1 MSTQPSATA
10 PATSGGPAVRVW
22 LSSTRTE
29 EEARTKWQGFQA
41 TFPDLFGR
49 LQVLIKRVDLGDES
63 GVWYRVFGGPL
74 PDRDSAQSLCHEL
87 MSRSPGD
94 SCMVVV
100 N

>member
-1 MSTQPSATA
+1 
-10 PATSGGPAVRVW
+10 VW

-29 EEARTKWQGFQA
+29 EEALQKWQAFQA
-41 TFPDLFGR
+41 AFPDLFGR
-49 LQVLIKRVDLGDES
+49 LQVLIKRVDLGAES

-74 PDRDSAQSLCHEL
+74 PDRGIAENICTEL
-87 MSRSPGD
+87 VSRSPDD